1 MNFACT
7 IIDMD
12 KKQPQVMLKAK
23 QTMGQPLTHFAM
35 VELQALEG
43 LGMLVRSHPKA
54 AELMLTLIRQMP
66 PGSGGVVVC
75 GRQAMR
81 EMLDCSMPTV
91 ERALRVLIDG
101 GWVQRM
107 RIGSAHALAI
117 NHRVAWVGSRGNI
130 QHAVFSATVIA
141 SRTEQDDMGLNPPP
155 ARNVPILAP
164 GEHALA
170 VGPGAEPPS
179 QPELDGV
186 PPVVAIQSRQV
197 ELESRGQL
205 RLKGID
211 PDTGEILLSGPEAH
225 SKAPSKRRGRG

>member
-1 MNFACT
+1 
-7 IIDMD
+7 MD
-12 KKQPQVMLKAK
+12 KKQPQMMLKAK
-23 QTMGQPLTHFAM
+23 QVMGQSITHFAM

-43 LGMLVRSHPKA
+43 LGSLVRTHPKA

-75 GRQAMR
+75 SRQAMR

-117 NHRVAWVGSRGNI
+117 NQRVAWVGSRGNI

-141 SRTEQDDMGLNPPP
+141 SRTEQDAMALTPPP
-155 ARNVPILAP
+155 ARNVPILSP
-164 GEHALA
+164 GEQALA
-170 VGPGAEPPS
+170 VGLGEDPPS

-186 PPVVAIQSRQV
+186 HPMVAFQ
-197 ELESRGQL
+197 
-205 RLKGID
+205 ID
-211 PDTGEILLSGPEAH
+211 PETGEIGGL
-225 SKAPSKRRGRG
+225 K

>member
-1 MNFACT
+1 MYFSDT
-7 IIDMD
+7 ITFMD
-12 KKQPQVMLKAK
+12 KKQPQMMLKAK
-23 QTMGQPLTHFAM
+23 QAMGQPITHFAM
-35 VELQALEG
+35 VELHALEG

-91 ERALRVLIDG
+91 ERALRVLIEG

-117 NHRVAWVGSRGNI
+117 NHRVAWVGPRGAI

-141 SRTEQDDMGLNPPP
+141 SRTEQDAMSLNPPP
-155 ARNVPILAP
+155 SKHVPILAP

-170 VGPGAEPPS
+170 VGQGSEPPS

-186 PPVVAIQSRQV
+186 PPVVAVQNLQT
-197 ELESRGQL
+197 ELEARGQL
-205 RLKGID
+205 RLGNID
-211 PDTGEILLSGPEAH
+211 PDTGEIRQEETA
-225 SKAPSKRRGRG
+225 